1 MNRKALLLSAIALTT
16 PLVVAGVAG
25 SQTRRRPPAAMAP
38 RAADP
43 APARYGIGRAATPEE
58 IRVLDIDIM
67 PDGHGLPPGKGT
79 AAEGKAVYEAKCR
92 SCHGPE
98 GQGGQFDRLVG
109 RDSGPNWNFATDP
122 KLVKTVGNYWPYAST
137 LFDYT
142 RRAMP
147 FMAPGT
153 LTADETYGLV
163 AYILSLNKI
172 VPEDMVMDQSSLPKV
187 VMPSRDK
194 FVTDNRK
201 GGPVVK

>member
-1 MNRKALLLSAIALTT
+1 
-16 PLVVAGVAG
+16 
-25 SQTRRRPPAAMAP
+25 
-38 RAADP
+38 
-43 APARYGIGRAATPEE
+43 
-58 IRVLDIDIM
+58 M

-79 AAEGKAVYEAKCR
+79 ATEGKAVYEAKCR
-92 SCHGPE
+92 SCHGPD

-172 VPEDMVMDQSSLPKV
+172 VPEDMVMDQNSLPKV
-187 VMPSRDK
+187 VLPSHDK
-194 FVTDNRK
+194 FVPDNRK

>member
-1 MNRKALLLSAIALTT
+1 MTAKAIALTMVALAA
-16 PLVVAGVAG
+16 PLAIALNADGQAKK
-25 SQTRRRPPAAMAP
+25 RPAAASP
-38 RAADP
+38 TRVADP
-43 APARYGIGRAATPEE
+43 APARFGIGRAATPDE
-58 IRVLDIDIM
+58 IRALDIDVM
-67 PDGHGLPPGKGT
+67 ADGRGLPPGKGS
-79 AAEGKAVYEAKCR
+79 AAEGKVVYEAKCR
-92 SCHGPE
+92 SCHGAD

-122 KLVKTVGNYWPYAST
+122 KLVKTVGNYWPYATT

-163 AYILSLNKI
+163 AYILALNKI

-187 VMPSRDK
+187 VMPARDK
-194 FVTDNRK
+194 FVPDNRK